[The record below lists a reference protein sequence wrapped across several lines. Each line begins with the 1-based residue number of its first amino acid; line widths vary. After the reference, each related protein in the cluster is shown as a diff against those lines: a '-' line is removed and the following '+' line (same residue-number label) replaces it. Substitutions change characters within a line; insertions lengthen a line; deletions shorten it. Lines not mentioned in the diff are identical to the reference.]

1 MLDRNDAWIDQLQAV
16 EVAPDLILAAYA
28 GEGGAALDVAA
39 LDVLVQ
45 RIVEPGVHVRRVM
58 YREVAAGWPG
68 SPEGAHDRLG
78 DTVVVFSRVAD
89 MGQNARDTGIHSHA
103 SPGSRK
109 PELRLTT

>member
-28 GEGGAALDVAA
+28 GEGGAA